1 MIALREDLRLFPA
14 ASNKDGSPS
23 WMVQD
28 PVTNRFFQIGW
39 LEFEVLSRW
48 PMQDPER
55 IAQAIESETPLAA
68 EADDVIKVIG
78 FFQQHQ
84 LMRASD
90 PQGVAALSRIADSH
104 QLSKW
109 KWLLHN
115 YLFFRVPLVH
125 PQKLLNV
132 LTPLIGF
139 IYRRWFVMLSVL
151 ATLLGLTLVA
161 RQWDVFLHTFEDFM
175 SPAGLAGYLAA
186 LIFAKTLHEMGHAVT
201 ATRYGVRVAHMG
213 VAFLVMW
220 PMLYTDTG
228 ESWKLSD
235 RRARFHIAAAGV
247 LSEFMLAGYATLAW
261 SLTEDGSLRS
271 ALFFLATTSW
281 IITIG
286 INASPFMRFDGYFL
300 ASDALDIP
308 NLHARSFAMARAWM
322 RRLLL
327 GWNEPDPELF
337 EPRMR
342 RLLIGFALVT
352 WIYRLVVFVG
362 IAVAVYVF
370 FFKALGIFLFVVE
383 VLWFIARPVWSEL
396 KIWIQRRQETSMIR
410 KLVMLSAMALALV
423 MLALPWRLKVH
434 GEAWL
439 HAENQQV
446 IYSPFPAR
454 VLEVHAGGL
463 VKKGDTLVV
472 LDSPDTRSKANLS
485 RLAADS
491 LALQMDQ
498 SVGRVDGAEKR
509 NVFAEQMAEQLAEL
523 EAQKDELKRLKLVA
537 SFDGK
542 VVDRDRQIQS
552 ETWVTANQPIAILID
567 PKQWIID
574 ALVEQRDLENIKV
587 GAKAR
592 FFWRN
597 TLDEPLSAVV
607 VAMDT
612 TRAQALP
619 DPMLATDRGGRVP
632 VLKAAANGAMVP
644 RDALY
649 RVRLN
654 LDQPIN
660 RASTAMGSVAIEGAE
675 RSLLMQWGTAL
686 AAVFVRESGF

>member
-55 IAQAIESETPLAA
+55 IAQAIENETPLAA

-90 PQGVAALSRIADSH
+90 PQGVATLSRIADSH

-186 LIFAKTLHEMGHAVT
+186 LVFAKTLHEMGHAVT

-261 SLTEDGSLRS
+261 SLTEDGSMRS

-352 WIYRLVVFVG
+352 WLYRLVVFAG
-362 IAVAVYVF
+362 IAIAVYVF
-370 FFKALGIFLFVVE
+370 FFKALGVFLFVVE
-383 VLWFIARPVWSEL
+383 VLWFIARPVWSEV
-396 KIWIQRRQETSMIR
+396 KVWIQRRQETAVIR
-410 KLVMLSAMALALV
+410 KLMMLALLVAAVV

-454 VLEVHAGGL
+454 VLEVRPDGM
-463 VKKGDTLVV
+463 VKKGETLVV
-472 LDSPDTRSKANLS
+472 LDSPDTRTKANQS
-485 RLAADS
+485 RLAADALS
-491 LALQMDQ
+491 LQMDQ
-498 SVGRVDGAEKR
+498 SVGRSDGAEKR
-509 NVFAEQMAEQLAEL
+509 NLFAEQMAEQLAEL

-552 ETWVTANQPIAILID
+552 ETWVNANQAIAILID
-567 PKQWIID
+567 PKHWIID
-574 ALVEQRDLENIKV
+574 ALVEQRDLENIQV
-587 GAKAR
+587 GARAK

-597 TLDEPLSAVV
+597 TLDEPLVASV
-607 VAMDT
+607 VAIDS

-649 RVRLN
+649 RVRLK

-660 RASTAMGSVAIEGAE
+660 RSSTALGSVAIEGAE
-675 RSLLMQWGTAL
+675 RSLLMQWSTAL